1 MLNFFQFS
9 STATKTTL
17 SNDQTLR
24 EHLNDFMNQV
34 GGQARAI
41 SNKHKFG
48 KKKKFN
54 PQSLPDSSK
63 KPKGESG
70 NLTFREIIFVRHLF
84 YRMLLKIFM
93 EFSFA
98 GFQVLDST
106 IKVSSL
112 KNLAKT

>member
-70 NLTFREIIFVRHLF
+70 NLTFRETR
-84 YRMLLKIFM
+84 RLKV
-93 EFSFA
+93 ENFA
-98 GFQVLDST
+98 YYVKKSVET
-106 IKVSSL
+106 ID
-112 KNLAKT
+112 